1 MKALSWL
8 DHIGVGRKIAA
19 IVGVL
24 LIPIAF
30 LTYLLITEK
39 QISIRFAEA
48 EVDGVAF
55 LRPVEAMMRGAI
67 RASRGGA
74 AEWER
79 WGEAV
84 DAAHRRYGEAME
96 TAEPVAGVAA
106 AVRALRAAP
115 QPAREAAQ
123 AELLTQIRA
132 LITRIGDKSNLI
144 LDPDLDTYYVMDVV
158 LLKLP
163 DLLQRMAELADARR
177 AAAAAPQLSDE
188 QRANLIVLAAAV
200 RSTMEGL
207 EASAD
212 LGYRG
217 NPDGSLRPRLE
228 RTVAALKAATAAF
241 VDSAPADVT
250 ARQEAME
257 RALEAAWT
265 ASADALVDMLGAR
278 IQGFRARMGVA
289 LGIVALLLVMAL
301 ALAVAIGRS
310 ISRPLMRLNDRMAAL
325 TEGDT
330 AAEIPYR
337 ARRDEVGTIA
347 RAVEFFRQALIDRA
361 ALAATRDGEMQAQ
374 LGAAQERE
382 RVATD
387 FQRRMNAVA
396 GSIAGIVAEMQST
409 GARLSHV
416 VEQTNARCVT
426 MTASSEKTFGSIEAM
441 TAVTDDLKS
450 SIGAISERVGA
461 SRTMAE
467 DAVREVRETNA
478 IMGNLGEAS
487 RRIGDIV
494 SLIQN
499 VAGQTNLLALNA
511 TIEAARAGEA
521 GKGFAVVAT
530 EVKSLARTTAGATED
545 ITRSIGEMQALA
557 NDMAKRMGQV
567 GAAVERISATVGE
580 IAGAVEAQSRATR
593 DIAASVGATAEGT
606 RTVSQDLAALTSI
619 SAEAAAAADGA
630 RSMSAQLREQAAGL
644 SEAFASFDRKVGDKR
659 TA

>member
-1 MKALSWL
+1 VKALGWL
-8 DHIGVGRKIAA
+8 GHVGVGRKIAA
-19 IVGVL
+19 IVGAL

-30 LTYLLITEK
+30 LTYLLISEK
-39 QISIRFAEA
+39 QISISFAEA

-55 LRPVEAMMRGAI
+55 LRPVETFMLGAI
-67 RASRGGA
+67 RAARGGPGDWTR
-74 AEWER
+74 WEE
-79 WGEAV
+79 GL
-84 DAAHRRYGEAME
+84 DAAQRRYGAAME
-96 TAEPVAGVAA
+96 TAEPLAAVSAA
-106 AVRALRAAP
+106 ARALRAAAAG
-115 QPAREAAQ
+115 PARDAAEG
-123 AELLTQIRA
+123 ELLTQLRA

-144 LDPDLDTYYVMDVV
+144 LDPDLDTYYVMDIV

-163 DLLQRMAELADARR
+163 ELLQRAAELADARR
-177 AAAAAPQLSDE
+177 AAAAVPAGQLSDE

-200 RSTMEGL
+200 RGTMEGL

-217 NPDGSLRPRLE
+217 NPDGALRPRLE
-228 RTVAALKAATAAF
+228 RAVAALKAASAGF
-241 VDSAPADVT
+241 VEPASGDVT
-250 ARQEAME
+250 PRQDALE

-265 ASADALVDMLGAR
+265 ASADALVDMLGTR
-278 IQGFRARMGVA
+278 IHGFRARMGMA
-289 LGIVALLLVMAL
+289 LAIVALLLLAAL
-301 ALAVAIGRS
+301 GLAAAMGRS

-361 ALAATRDGEMQAQ
+361 ALSATRDGEMQAQ
-374 LGAAQERE
+374 LGAARERE
-382 RVATD
+382 RRAVD

-409 GARLSHV
+409 GTRLSQV
-416 VEQTNARCVT
+416 VEQTNARCVA
-426 MTASSEKTFGSIEAM
+426 MTANSEKTFGSIEAM
-441 TAVTDDLKS
+441 TAVTDDLDT

-461 SRTMAE
+461 SRAMAE

-478 IMGNLGEAS
+478 IMGELGEAS

-545 ITRSIGEMQALA
+545 ITRSIGQMQALTQ
-557 NDMAKRMGQV
+557 DMAKRMGQV
-567 GAAVERISATVGE
+567 GTAVERITATVGE
-580 IAGAVEAQSRATR
+580 IAGAVETQGRATR
-593 DIAASVGATAEGT
+593 DIAASVGSAAEGT

-630 RSMSAQLREQAAGL
+630 RRMSTKLQHEATGL
-644 SEAFASFDRKVGDKR
+644 ADAFASFDKR

>member
-1 MKALSWL
+1 VNALGWL
-8 DHIGVGRKIAA
+8 DHVGVGRKIAA
-19 IVGVL
+19 IVGAL

-30 LTYLLITEK
+30 LTYLLISEK
-39 QISIRFAEA
+39 QISISFAEA

-55 LRPVEAMMRGAI
+55 LRPVETVMLGAI
-67 RASRGGA
+67 RAARGGPGDWA
-74 AEWER
+74 RWEE
-79 WGEAV
+79 GL
-84 DAAHRRYGEAME
+84 DAAQRRYGAAME
-96 TAEPVAGVAA
+96 TAEPLAAVSTAARVLRTAA
-106 AVRALRAAP
+106 AG
-115 QPAREAAQ
+115 PARDAAQ
-123 AELLTQIRA
+123 GELLTQLRA

-144 LDPDLDTYYVMDVV
+144 LDPDLDTYYVMDIV

-163 DLLQRMAELADARR
+163 DLLQRASEFADARR
-177 AAAAAPQLSDE
+177 TAAAIPPGQLSDE

-200 RSTMEGL
+200 RGTMEGL

-217 NPDGSLRPRLE
+217 NPDGALRPRLE
-228 RTVAALKAATAAF
+228 RAMAAL
-241 VDSAPADVT
+241 
-250 ARQEAME
+250 
-257 RALEAAWT
+257 
-265 ASADALVDMLGAR
+265 
-278 IQGFRARMGVA
+278 MGIA
-289 LGIVALLLVMAL
+289 LGIVALLLLVAL
-301 ALAVAIGRS
+301 GLAAAMGRS
-310 ISRPLMRLNDRMAAL
+310 ISRPLMRLNDRMTAL

-330 AAEIPYR
+330 AGEIPYR

-361 ALAATRDGEMQAQ
+361 ALAATRDGEMQTQ
-374 LGAAQERE
+374 LGAARERE
-382 RVATD
+382 RVSVD
-387 FQRRMNAVA
+387 FQRSMNAVA

-409 GARLSHV
+409 GARLSQV
-416 VEQTNARCVT
+416 VEQTNARCVA
-426 MTASSEKTFGSIEAM
+426 MTANSEKTFGSIEAM
-441 TAVTDDLKS
+441 TAVTDDLDTA
-450 SIGAISERVGA
+450 IGAISERVGA
-461 SRTMAE
+461 SRAMAE

-478 IMGNLGEAS
+478 IMGDLGDAS

-545 ITRSIGEMQALA
+545 ITRSIGQMQALA
-557 NDMAKRMGQV
+557 QDMARRMRQV
-567 GAAVERISATVGE
+567 GDAVERITATVGE
-580 IAGAVEAQSRATR
+580 IAGAVETQGRATR
-593 DIAASVGATAEGT
+593 DIAAGVGAAAEGT

-630 RSMSAQLREQAAGL
+630 RSMSAKLQHEATGL
-644 SEAFASFDRKVGDKR
+644 ADAFASFDKR